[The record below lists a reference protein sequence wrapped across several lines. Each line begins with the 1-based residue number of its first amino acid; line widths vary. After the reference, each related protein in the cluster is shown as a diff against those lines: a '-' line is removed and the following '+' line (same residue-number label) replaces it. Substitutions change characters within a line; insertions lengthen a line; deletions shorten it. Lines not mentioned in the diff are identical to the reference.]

1 MAACHCISLREV
13 NGHMG
18 CCVCDWG
25 ALDLFDI
32 KLGVLICTRR
42 LQRRRQACFA
52 CTHTHT
58 HTYLRMHARMH
69 VGADGNKHARIGR
82 KCVCVC
88 VCACVC
94 VCVCMVHTTHMC
106 ETRVDLTLIGHWIVG
121 PLLQALE
128 LVGFLDRVAGICS
141 LSTPTPKLVL
151 ERQDISLPIVMLPRI
166 VVV

>member
-1 MAACHCISLREV
+1 MHTSPTKTQTSMLCMHA
-13 NGHMG
+13 
-18 CCVCDWG
+18 
-25 ALDLFDI
+25 
-32 KLGVLICTRR
+32 
-42 LQRRRQACFA
+42 
-52 CTHTHT
+52 HTHT

-88 VCACVC
+88 VHVC